1 MIKSTKIANVKFLK
15 DTFTQNIY
23 RKSFK
28 KVFPNNAK
36 VIKEFKQYFE
46 DQSKFDI
53 FNEVFKSFSPIE
65 KHFEYKND
73 MIHSLL
79 HMHMN
84 RIGIFSLNEKEYLYF
99 VRYILE
105 VLNNYEKYN

>member
-1 MIKSTKIANVKFLK
+1 
-15 DTFTQNIY
+15 
-23 RKSFK
+23 
-28 KVFPNNAK
+28 
-36 VIKEFKQYFE
+36 
-46 DQSKFDI
+46 
-53 FNEVFKSFSPIE
+53 
-65 KHFEYKND
+65 